1 MTEKEWLNNNDLSLT
16 IYNKKYK
23 NREETFEE
31 FLDRISANNSSIKTL
46 IKEKKFIFGGR
57 ILSSRGI
64 VDRRVTYSNCYVI
77 APPEDNIES
86 IFDCCKKLA
95 RTYSY
100 GGGCGIDISKL
111 RPNGALVHNAAKS
124 TCGPVGFMDLFS
136 QTTNTIGQ
144 AGRRGALM
152 ISLDVRHPDVEEFI
166 DCKTN
171 LNRVQ
176 YANISVRVSDDFMK
190 AVDKDEDYILHWPC
204 DMTISKK
211 EADALDYNTL
221 TFVETTSGPVYLK
234 KIKAKDLFNKL
245 ARNNWDYAEPG
256 MLFWDRI
263 ENYNIVSNDSD
274 FKYVG
279 TNPCLTGDSLIQTTE
294 GEIPIQ
300 QLVGT
305 TPYVYCM
312 DNEGNLTIRKAIKVW
327 KTRENANLVE
337 VITGKGKLRCTPDHR
352 IYTTNRGW
360 VEAKDL
366 QHGDKIK
373 GLNRQT
379 TGHKYCSVG
388 LSSTKYEKEHRFLAR
403 HFFNIDGMDVHHI
416 NDNGFDNRLSNLE
429 VITHEEHSRLSN
441 TGRII
446 ECNRDKETGRYL
458 SKEEHKTRDCKN
470 LGKQVGNNWFV
481 YEVRELDYT
490 EDVYDMTV
498 EDTHNFIANGFVVHN
513 CAEEPLPAGGSCLL
527 GSLNL
532 SEFVLWPFTDKA
544 QIDWDSLEEATR
556 LAIRAL
562 NLVLIEGVTLHPLE
576 EQQNSV
582 SQWRQIGLG
591 TMGLADCLIKL
602 GIRYGSKESI
612 EAIDKIYRMIA
623 IDSVMESLDMAKEY
637 GCYPACK
644 KKLLIKS
651 SFIESLDLP
660 INVLKDIEKYG
671 LYNSQLLTCAPTG
684 SIGTMFGCST
694 GIEPQFALRYTR
706 KTQSLEGKDT
716 YFQVNAQIVEDYIK
730 ATNSEDLPDYFV
742 SSADINPIDRV
753 NVQSTLQKYIDASI
767 SSTINL
773 PKEATIEQVADIYME
788 AWKKGLKGVTIYR
801 SGGKRDAV
809 LSTTP
814 IKPIEIP
821 TTKAPKR
828 PKDLPADFYT
838 VMSKGKQYIV
848 IVGLLNDKPY
858 EVFAFQP
865 NVKLGVTSHRGVIT
879 KKAKMHYCFIS
890 DQIEINELQLSNE
903 NVEEKAAT
911 LYASMLLRHG
921 VEIKYIIKTA
931 KKVNDNITSF
941 SSALCRILNK
951 YIPSEVTGEKCP
963 ECGGDLINEGGCKHC
978 NSCGYSKCMI
988 LKTKI

>member
-1 MTEKEWLNNNDLSLT
+1 MIEQEWLNNNNLSLT

-23 NREETFEE
+23 NGEETFKE

-166 DCKTN
+166 DCKTD

-176 YANISVRVSDDFMK
+176 YANISVRVSDDFMR
-190 AVDKDEDYILHWPC
+190 AVENDKDYILHWPC
-204 DMTISKK
+204 EMTISPQES
-211 EADALDYNTL
+211 EALEYGQL
-221 TFVETTSGPVYLK
+221 TNIETISGPVYLK
-234 KIKAKDLFNKL
+234 KVKARELFNKL
-245 ARNNWDYAEPG
+245 AKNNWDYAEPG

-263 ENYNIVSNDSD
+263 ENYNIVSNDSS
-274 FKYVG
+274 FKYAG
-279 TNPCLTGDSLIQTTE
+279 TNP
-294 GEIPIQ
+294 
-300 QLVGT
+300 
-305 TPYVYCM
+305 
-312 DNEGNLTIRKAIKVW
+312 
-327 KTRENANLVE
+327 
-337 VITGKGKLRCTPDHR
+337 
-352 IYTTNRGW
+352 
-360 VEAKDL
+360 
-366 QHGDKIK
+366 
-373 GLNRQT
+373 
-379 TGHKYCSVG
+379 
-388 LSSTKYEKEHRFLAR
+388 
-403 HFFNIDGMDVHHI
+403 
-416 NDNGFDNRLSNLE
+416 
-429 VITHEEHSRLSN
+429 
-441 TGRII
+441 
-446 ECNRDKETGRYL
+446 
-458 SKEEHKTRDCKN
+458 
-470 LGKQVGNNWFV
+470 
-481 YEVRELDYT
+481 
-490 EDVYDMTV
+490 
-498 EDTHNFIANGFVVHN
+498 

-544 QIDWDSLEEATR
+544 QIDWDSLEESTR

-562 NLVLIEGVTLHPLE
+562 NLVLVEGVTLHPLE

-602 GIRYGSKESI
+602 GIKYGSKESI

-623 IDSVMESLDMAKEY
+623 TDSIMESLDMAKEY

-644 KKLLIKS
+644 KKLLTKS

-660 INVLKDIEKYG
+660 TDVLKDIEKYG

-694 GIEPQFALRYTR
+694 GIEPQFALKYTR

-730 ATNSEDLPDYFV
+730 ATNSEDLPDYFI

-788 AWKKGLKGVTIYR
+788 AWKKGLKGVTVYR

-814 IKPIEIP
+814 MKPIEIP

-865 NVKLGVTSHRGVIT
+865 NIKLGVTSHRGVIT
-879 KKAKMHYCFIS
+879 KKAKMHYCFMS

-951 YIPSEVTGEKCP
+951 YIPSEITGEKCP

-988 LKTKI
+988 LRTKNYIK